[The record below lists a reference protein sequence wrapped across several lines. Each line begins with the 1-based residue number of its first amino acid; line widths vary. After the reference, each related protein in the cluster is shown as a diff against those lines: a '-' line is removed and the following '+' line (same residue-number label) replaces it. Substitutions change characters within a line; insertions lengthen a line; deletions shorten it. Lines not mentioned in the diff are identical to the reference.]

1 MGTQKNRDNLRGAA
15 LALTGVAAH
24 ITAELTGSKKA
35 ARVAA
40 WADGKFDE
48 DEKPGRSS

>member
-1 MGTQKNRDNLRGAA
+1 MADRDNLRGAA
-15 LALTGVAAH
+15 LALAGVAAH

-40 WADGKFDE
+40 WADSKFDE